1 MMEIELNGEARSL
14 PPGQTVQALI
24 EALALSQKSLAVAVN
39 REIVPRQL
47 WLERCLQPGVRIDIV
62 RAIGGG

>member
-1 MMEIELNGEARSL
+1 MMDIELNGETRSVAQD
-14 PPGQTVQALI
+14 QTLAGLI
-24 EALALSQKSLAVAVN
+24 ESLALSQKSLAVAVN

-47 WLERCLQPGVRIDIV
+47 WSERPLQSGDRIDIV

>member
-1 MMEIELNGEARSL
+1 MEIELNGEARSVAQD
-14 PPGQTVQALI
+14 QTLAGLI
-24 EALALSQKSLAVAVN
+24 ESLALSQKSLAVAVN

-47 WLERCLQPGVRIDIV
+47 WPERPLQAGDRIDIV